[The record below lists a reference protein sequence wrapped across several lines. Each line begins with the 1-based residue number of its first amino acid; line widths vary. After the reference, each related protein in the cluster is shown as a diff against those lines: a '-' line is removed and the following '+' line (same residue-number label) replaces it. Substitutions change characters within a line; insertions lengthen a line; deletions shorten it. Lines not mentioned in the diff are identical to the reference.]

1 MRIFDDRIVRLLD
14 EAMKAPGEGHRLAAS
29 MLVKLLR
36 SGEVAPA
43 ALDDVAADLAKR
55 WGPEVRA
62 YFQDLCRKAG
72 LCD

>member
-29 MLVKLLR
+29 ALVRLLR
-36 SGEVAPA
+36 SGRTEAA
-43 ALDDVAADLAKR
+43 ALDALAAELAKR
-55 WGPEVRA
+55 WGPEVKA
-62 YFQDLCRKAG
+62 YFHELCRKAG